1 MTSSYILAESELID
15 FAKAI
20 RGATD
25 VDDALNKARE
35 AGYSTDDINRLF
47 GAAMDREFKRKLN
60 LARSH

>member
-1 MTSSYILAESELID
+1 MTSPYILAESELID

-35 AGYSTDDINRLF
+35 AGYSTDDINRLL
-47 GAAMDREFKRKLN
+47 GAAMDREFERRMQ
-60 LARSH
+60 LARAH